1 MKKLDIYL
9 MSTYQK
15 KKLSKF
21 LCFKTCWLM
30 SLWEFSLNIFIGNV
44 GIQIF
49 SQLVIIVSFTIF
61 EYLYNLKWDFSY
73 LISFK

>member
-1 MKKLDIYL
+1 
-9 MSTYQK
+9 
-15 KKLSKF
+15 
-21 LCFKTCWLM
+21 M

-44 GIQIF
+44 GIQNF